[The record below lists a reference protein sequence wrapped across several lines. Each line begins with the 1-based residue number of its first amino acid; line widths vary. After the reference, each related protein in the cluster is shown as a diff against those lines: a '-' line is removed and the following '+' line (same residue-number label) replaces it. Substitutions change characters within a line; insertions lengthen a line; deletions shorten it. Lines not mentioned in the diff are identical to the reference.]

1 MATAFNVIL
10 EGFSAFERQT
20 FESFFR
26 LSARRVPGYNWIK
39 ERAGADFLVV
49 DTDAGAD
56 LSVFST
62 PAFLHKVVFV
72 GETPSGLNAPQ
83 LKRPIH
89 FFGLLRV
96 LDEMVSAQ
104 MQPVYTS
111 SPAAGSAS
119 TQGTAPSAAAQPAAA
134 APSPGAIAAEQ
145 ARARLASLKQATH
158 SGFVATQP
166 MSALHAREAFSAGVA
181 RPVQE
186 IMGAD
191 DLRYDHIL
199 VVDDSPLAQRFMQS
213 RLERFRFKVHLASS
227 GDDAMRQV
235 ANREFYFVFLDVNMP
250 GLDGYQTCKQIKTLS
265 YPNGRRAPIVAMLTS
280 RSGAIDKIRGTLA
293 GCDAYLTKPL
303 EEKELTDVIS
313 RFDDTF
319 KRGFDST
326 TFKSSVQ

>member
-1 MATAFNVIL
+1 MASPFNVIL

-39 ERAGADFLVV
+39 DRSAADFLVV
-49 DTDAGAD
+49 DTDAGLELAM
-56 LSVFST
+56 FSD
-62 PAFLHKVVFV
+62 PSFLGKVVFV
-72 GETPSGLNAPQ
+72 GETPSGINAPQ

-96 LDEMVSAQ
+96 LDEMVSAKL
-104 MQPVYTS
+104 QPVAPYVPPNAAVAASSGTS
-111 SPAAGSAS
+111 STTETLSAGALAADA
-119 TQGTAPSAAAQPAAA
+119 
-134 APSPGAIAAEQ
+134 
-145 ARARLASLKQATH
+145 ARARLQALQAATQ

-166 MSALHAREAFSAGVA
+166 FSSLAARQAGSADVS
-181 RPVQE
+181 RPVQQV
-186 IMGAD
+186 MGAD

-235 ANREFYFVFLDVNMP
+235 AEREFYFVFLDVNMP
-250 GLDGYQTCKQIKTLS
+250 GLDGYQTCKQIKSLA